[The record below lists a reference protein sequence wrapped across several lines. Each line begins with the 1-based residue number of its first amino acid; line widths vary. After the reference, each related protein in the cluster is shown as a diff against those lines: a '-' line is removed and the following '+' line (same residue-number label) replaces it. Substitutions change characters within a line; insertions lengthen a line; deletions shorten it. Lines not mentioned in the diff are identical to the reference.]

1 MTFQKIIIS
10 NFNNLLNNLIPSFG
24 NEFFDRIIFNNE
36 YFKINSLYDN
46 LKWGL
51 SQTLSYYISI
61 FNFNSIKSMTKDL
74 KLKIFSLNDLDQVI
88 DKNNKKIL
96 ELLNI
101 KIEEFIED
109 SRIQLKEKYISFI
122 KNDVSINSAF
132 NKAIKTKIDDNIN
145 LIIPDI
151 EYEYNRLL
159 NKYMKERLI
168 DSYIKVLNEKSNE
181 MIITIKEQREF
192 IKAEFDDLFSLDPDD
207 VLNDINTN

>member
-1 MTFQKIIIS
+1 MTFQKMIIS
-10 NFNNLLNNLIPSFG
+10 NFNNLLNNLIPSIG

-101 KIEEFIED
+101 KIEEFIKD

-132 NKAIKTKIDDNIN
+132 NKAIKKKIDDNIN
-145 LIIPDI
+145 LIIPNI
-151 EYEYNRLL
+151 ENKYNRLL

-168 DSYIKVLNEKSNE
+168 DSYIKVLNEK
-181 MIITIKEQREF
+181 
-192 IKAEFDDLFSLDPDD
+192 
-207 VLNDINTN
+207 

>member
-1 MTFQKIIIS
+1 M
-10 NFNNLLNNLIPSFG
+10 
-24 NEFFDRIIFNNE
+24 R
-36 YFKINSLYDN
+36 SL
-46 LKWGL
+46 
-51 SQTLSYYISI
+51 
-61 FNFNSIKSMTKDL
+61 
-74 KLKIFSLNDLDQVI
+74 LKI
-88 DKNNKKIL
+88 
-96 ELLNI
+96 
-101 KIEEFIED
+101 
-109 SRIQLKEKYISFI
+109 RIQLKEKYISFI

-207 VLNDINTN
+207 ILNDINTN

>member
-74 KLKIFSLNDLDQVI
+74 KLKIFSLNDLDQVM

-101 KIEEFIED
+101 KIEEFIKD

-151 EYEYNRLL
+151 ENKYNRLL

>member
-101 KIEEFIED
+101 KIEEFIKD

-122 KNDVSINSAF
+122 KNDVSIKSAF

-151 EYEYNRLL
+151 ENKSNRLL

-192 IKAEFDDLFSLDPDD
+192 IKAEFDDYS
-207 VLNDINTN
+207 V

>member
-101 KIEEFIED
+101 KIN
-109 SRIQLKEKYISFI
+109 IQLKEKYISFI

-132 NKAIKTKIDDNIN
+132 NKAIKKKIDDNIN

-151 EYEYNRLL
+151 ENKYNRLL

-168 DSYIKVLNEKSNE
+168 DSNIKVLNEKSNE

-207 VLNDINTN
+207 ILNDINTN